1 MDKIKLIV
9 MDMDG
14 TLLDS
19 DKKISSYTMDLLKR
33 LNSDGYKLGIASGR
47 PIIGL
52 KRTIEALGIN
62 SYINFMTGSNGAELY
77 DVDKGKE
84 NCFYQ
89 LEPGIIDGII
99 NLYAPFDLNPY
110 VYQGENCYAYKVM
123 QLLRGQQEITIW
135 ELSFVTLKKK

>member
-19 DKKISSYTMDLLKR
+19 DKNISSYTMDLLKR

-52 KRTIEALGIN
+52 KRTIVLIV
-62 SYINFMTGSNGAELY
+62 ILI
-77 DVDKGKE
+77 
-84 NCFYQ
+84 
-89 LEPGIIDGII
+89 L
-99 NLYAPFDLNPY
+99 
-110 VYQGENCYAYKVM
+110 
-123 QLLRGQQEITIW
+123 
-135 ELSFVTLKKK
+135 